1 MSGVRT
7 RGAARTGATTGATP
21 GARLSGVPSSY
32 WYYLSNQGFFWGI
45 FRDIN
50 PIATRQAWGWEFRG
64 FLAWSFGRLPWFS
77 AFILKRRARVE
88 EDSCLKRVPGKDF

>member
-1 MSGVRT
+1 MGMPLASVPQPGLL
-7 RGAARTGATTGATP
+7 P
-21 GARLSGVPSSY
+21 GAGISEVPSSY

-64 FLAWSFGRLPWFS
+64 FLAWSFALVF
-77 AFILKRRARVE
+77 
-88 EDSCLKRVPGKDF
+88 CLYIEAQSES